1 MQTINAMSSMV
12 ASQDHMSQY
21 AGMAMA
27 IPDFCELVH
36 LQEAHKTTKCEDLK
50 FRHYYLPPYCLTL
63 FISLL
68 IRSRSSS

>member
-1 MQTINAMSSMV
+1 MQTMNAIPPMV

-21 AGMAMA
+21 ASMATA
-27 IPDFCELVH
+27 IPVVCELLH

-68 IRSRSSS
+68 ICSRSSL